1 MKGGKEKENKL
12 EITCDPKRL
21 KYSPLGQIQK
31 SLLSCGI
38 KDEEC

>member
-31 SLLSCGI
+31 KFELWNKG
-38 KDEEC
+38 